1 MPPDIKTG
9 NNGIVSMVVL
19 GEAAERECARA
30 EGVGSGERK
39 ARTAKGPQGAE
50 CGDAVA

>member
-30 EGVGSGERK
+30 EGAGSAEGE
-39 ARTAKGPQGAE
+39 ARAA
-50 CGDAVA
+50 